1 MEKQDN
7 QKIIDKI
14 KKLLVKHD
22 GCRRIQSEAEAETAL
37 NLAFSLMRKHHLDMS
52 MVINEDIDETNIQIV
67 NKECEKFIDNKLPV
81 WIQNLIQLVN
91 LVCNTQCML
100 LKKDVDKSAKQL
112 SINFIGERNDVHQ
125 CFDMYKFFKTTASRL
140 GHKHQRE
147 VSGNFTNWRSFVE
160 GFTSRLLEKAI
171 LDDRKIQNQLKK
183 VQESQSGFECI
194 DDLDED
200 DEMDDNIS
208 DNEQS
213 STSGCY
219 ELMLQQNELVKV
231 NRYKIMIQDKIKQF
245 IKNQKLKD
253 EELRESRRINV
264 DSFKCGST
272 AANMYNFTKSSKN
285 NLKLENKQT

>member
-22 GCRRIQSEAEAETAL
+22 GCKRIQSEAEAETAL

-52 MVINEDIDETNIQIV
+52 MVINEDIDDSNIQIV
-67 NKECEKFIDNKLPV
+67 NRECEKFIDNRLPV

-100 LKKDVDKSAKQL
+100 MKRDVAKSAKQL
-112 SINFIGERNDVHQ
+112 SINFIGERSDVQQ

-160 GFTSRLLEKAI
+160 GFTTRLLEKAI
-171 LDDRKIQNQLKK
+171 LDDRKVQNQLKK
-183 VQESQSGFECI
+183 MEQKQSGFESI
-194 DDLDED
+194 DDLDDED
-200 DEMDDNIS
+200 ELEDTNDV
-208 DNEQS
+208 NES
-213 STSGCY
+213 SNEGSY
-219 ELMLQQNELVKV
+219 ELILQQNELVKL
-231 NRYKIMIQDKIKQF
+231 NRYKMLVQDKIKQF
-245 IKNQKLKD
+245 IKNQKARD
-253 EELRESRRINV
+253 EELRQSRTINV
-264 DSFKCGST
+264 NSFKCGT
-272 AANMYNFTKSSKN
+272 VAANMYNFTKSSKN
-285 NLKLENKQT
+285 NLKLEHKQN